1 MGIVVSPL
9 ITAVSPFCACL
20 IRTYARIAL
29 AYMHRDYRA
38 HRAGSGP
45 PRPNRYAK
53 KSAGLHDFRL
63 TPLSLVHG
71 VRLSAHGE
79 PVRQQPVTVL
89 RHD

>member
-1 MGIVVSPL
+1 MDCSEPANNCRFALLRVSHIARTL
-9 ITAVSPFCACL
+9 ESHSPIC
-20 IRTYARIAL
+20 T
-29 AYMHRDYRA
+29 RDYRA

>member
-20 IRTYARIAL
+20 ISHDARIAL

-45 PRPNRYAK
+45 LRPNRYA